1 MNDRAARRGSAL
13 SGLALV
19 ALGAGALAFARRYEI
34 GRLSAPGP
42 GFVPQIAAVL
52 LAISGAIAALRS
64 MLEVRSEP
72 GATDSSETTL
82 WRAIGTIVALACFV
96 GLFEWA
102 GFLLA
107 TPLLL
112 GATAWLAGAKKW
124 GDILALAVGGTA
136 VFYWLFAKVLSSQLP
151 VGLLGS

>member
-1 MNDRAARRGSAL
+1 MTGPRGAAARCQVWRSWPWAPEPLLSLGVTRSVGSL
-13 SGLALV
+13 
-19 ALGAGALAFARRYEI
+19 
-34 GRLSAPGP
+34 PGP